1 MLSNAVKAARE
12 AGRIINRASQ
22 DVNALTITSKTFND
36 FVSEVDH
43 AAERAIIDTLKA
55 AYPDHGFLGEESGNT
70 NQESENIWIID
81 PLDGTTNFL
90 HNYPFY
96 CISIALQQKGV
107 LTQAVIYDPV
117 RNDLFTATKGRGAF
131 LNDKRIRVTNRSKL
145 QDSLIATG
153 FPFRDF
159 THLDTYMAMLKDMIK
174 KTTGIRRPGS
184 AALDLAYVAAGFTD
198 GFFEINLSA
207 WDIAAGGLLVQ
218 EAGGIVADFEG
229 NESWLKTGN
238 IVAANPKVFAQIL
251 QAVSYTHLDVYKRQE
266 YDRARKIGTAHHHDD
281 DFGFVYWYAH
291 NIACKNEA

>member
-1 MLSNAVKAARE
+1 SIAIQTKNY
-12 AGRIINRASQ
+12 
-22 DVNALTITSKTFND
+22 ND
-36 FVSEVDH
+36 FVSEVDRS
-43 AAERAIIDTLKA
+43 AEQAIINVLKD
-55 AYPDHGFLGEESGNT
+55 AYPDHGFWGEESGHENH
-70 NQESENIWIID
+70 EADNIWIID

-90 HNYPFY
+90 HGFPQY

-159 THLDTYMAMLKDMIK
+159 THLDAYLGMFKDMIK

-184 AALDLAYVAAGFTD
+184 AALDLAYVAVGWVD

-207 WDIAAGGLLVQ
+207 WDIAAGGLIVQ
-218 EAGGIVADFEG
+218 EAGGIVGDFEG
-229 NESWLKTGN
+229 NESWLETGN
-238 IVAANPKVFAQIL
+238 IVAANPKVFAQML
-251 QAVSYTHLDVYKRQE
+251 QVLNPHLTDSLKTP
-266 YDRARKIGTAHHHDD
+266 K
-281 DFGFVYWYAH
+281 
-291 NIACKNEA
+291 NI

>member
-1 MLSNAVKAARE
+1 MLSIAVKAARE

-22 DVNALTITSKTFND
+22 DVGAIAIQTKTYND
-36 FVSEVDH
+36 FVSDVDRS
-43 AAERAIIDTLKA
+43 AEQAIIDILKD
-55 AYPDHGFLGEESGNT
+55 AYPDHGFWGEESGHDNH
-70 NQESENIWIID
+70 EADNIWIID

-90 HNYPFY
+90 HGFPQY

-153 FPFRDF
+153 FPYRDF
-159 THLDTYMAMLKDMIK
+159 THLDSYLGMFKDMIK

-184 AALDLAYVAAGFTD
+184 AALDLAYVAVGWVD

-207 WDIAAGGLLVQ
+207 WDIAAGGLIVQ
-218 EAGGIVADFEG
+218 EAGGIVGDFEG
-229 NESWLKTGN
+229 NESWLETGN
-238 IVAANPKVFAQIL
+238 IVAANPKVFAQML
-251 QAVSYTHLDVYKRQE
+251 QVLNPHLTPALK
-266 YDRARKIGTAHHHDD
+266 TP
-281 DFGFVYWYAH
+281 
-291 NIACKNEA
+291 KNA

>member
-1 MLSNAVKAARE
+1 MLKWHFNSSLKIIVMHPMLTIAVKAARE
-12 AGRIINRASQ
+12 AGKIINRASQ
-22 DVNALTITSKTFND
+22 DVGAIKIQTKTYND
-36 FVSEVDH
+36 FVSDVDR
-43 AAERAIIDTLKA
+43 AAEQAIIAVLKN
-55 AYPDHGFLGEESGNT
+55 AYPDHGFLGEESGES
-70 NQESENIWIID
+70 NQQADNIWIID

-90 HNYPFY
+90 HSFPQY

-131 LNDKRIRVTNRSKL
+131 LNDKRIRVTNRAKL

-159 THLDTYMAMLKDMIK
+159 THLETYLNMLRDMIK

-184 AALDLAYVAAGFTD
+184 AALDLAYVAVGWVD

-207 WDIAAGGLLVQ
+207 WDIAAGGLIVQ
-218 EAGGIVADFEG
+218 EAGGIVGDFEG

-251 QAVSYTHLDVYKRQE
+251 QTLSPHLTENLKTP
-266 YDRARKIGTAHHHDD
+266 K
-281 DFGFVYWYAH
+281 
-291 NIACKNEA
+291 

>member
-1 MLSNAVKAARE
+1 MHPMLSIAVKAARE

-22 DVNALTITSKTFND
+22 DVGSIAIQTKTYND
-36 FVSEVDH
+36 FVSDVDRS
-43 AAERAIIDTLKA
+43 AEQAIIDILKD
-55 AYPDHGFLGEESGNT
+55 AYPDHGFWGEESGHDNH
-70 NQESENIWIID
+70 EADNIWIID

-90 HNYPFY
+90 HGFPQY

-153 FPFRDF
+153 FPYRDF
-159 THLDTYMAMLKDMIK
+159 THLDTYLGMFKDMIK

-184 AALDLAYVAAGFTD
+184 AALDLAYVAVGWVD

-207 WDIAAGGLLVQ
+207 WDIAAGGLIVQ
-218 EAGGIVADFEG
+218 EAGCIVGDFEG
-229 NESWLKTGN
+229 NESWLETGN
-238 IVAANPKVFAQIL
+238 IVAANPKVFAQML
-251 QAVSYTHLDVYKRQE
+251 QVLNPHLTPALK
-266 YDRARKIGTAHHHDD
+266 TP
-281 DFGFVYWYAH
+281 
-291 NIACKNEA
+291 KNA